1 MEGVSVSSEGTV
13 GELKAA
19 LELATKVE
27 RKNQKLLFKG
37 AILKDQDKLSDLGI
51 TAVPPPARHALT
63 WHRTTCS
70 C

>member
-1 MEGVSVSSEGTV
+1 MEGVSVPPGGMV

-19 LELATKVE
+19 LEQATKVE

-51 TAVPPPARHALT
+51 TEVPPLARHALT
-63 WHRTTCS
+63 WRRATCS